1 MSLKY
6 AILGLLEE
14 EPRYGYEIK
23 QRFEQTM
30 GELWPVSYGQLYPTL
45 KRLTAESLVTVQTV
59 QGKKAVDKHVYSITT
74 EGKKA
79 FFFWL
84 SRKNKKIQTSIKDEF
99 SLSLFFLEKMDDGDL
114 SVSVERLHE
123 KSLDR
128 LDSIRKN
135 NKSLEPD
142 TPVYRKML
150 VRKME
155 LFMEAEETWLREL
168 KDHIISKNELC

>member
-45 KRLTAESLVTVQTV
+45 KRLASERLVTVQTV
-59 QGKKAVDKHVYSITT
+59 QGKKAVDKHVYSITS

-79 FFFWL
+79 FSFWL
-84 SRKNKKIQTSIKDEF
+84 SGKNKKIQTSIKDEF
-99 SLSLFFLEKMDDGDL
+99 SLSLFFLDRMDDGDL
-114 SVSVERLHE
+114 SISVERLHE
-123 KSLDR
+123 KSLIR
-128 LDSIRKN
+128 LASIRKN
-135 NKSLEPD
+135 HKCLEHD
-142 TPVYRKML
+142 IPVYRKLL

-168 KDHIISKNELC
+168 KEQIVSGNELS

>member
-45 KRLTAESLVTVQTV
+45 KRLTTENLVTVQTV
-59 QGKKAVDKHVYSITT
+59 QGKKAVDKHVYSITA
-74 EGKKA
+74 EGKRA
-79 FFFWL
+79 FSFWL
-84 SRKNKKIQTSIKDEF
+84 SRKNKKMQTSIKDEF
-99 SLSLFFLEKMDDGDL
+99 SLSLFFLDKMEGDDL
-114 SVSVERLHE
+114 SVSVNMLHE
-123 KSLDR
+123 KSLHR
-128 LDSIRKN
+128 LASIRKN
-135 NKSLEPD
+135 NNGLENDSPM
-142 TPVYRKML
+142 YRKLL

-168 KDHIISKNELC
+168 KDQIVSGHELS

>member
-23 QRFEQTM
+23 QQFEQTM

-45 KRLTAESLVTVQTV
+45 KRLTSERLVTVQTV
-59 QGKKAVDKHVYSITT
+59 QGKKAVDKHVYSITV

-79 FFFWL
+79 FFLWL
-84 SRKNKKIQTSIKDEF
+84 SRKNKKLQTSIKDEF
-99 SLSLFFLEKMDDGDL
+99 SLSLFFLDKMEQDELAASIEK
-114 SVSVERLHE
+114 LHQ
-123 KSLDR
+123 KSLVR
-128 LDSIRKN
+128 LQDIRGG
-135 NKSLEPD
+135 SRAQQQPD
-142 TPVYRKML
+142 IPVFRKLL

-155 LFMEAEETWLREL
+155 LFMEAEEIWLREL
-168 KDHIISKNELC
+168 KEQVKDGLS